1 MPQGTYLPEGWL
13 LKTYENQRYLSG
25 ADGLEKAWKDGA
37 ILEGIATLC
46 DDERNL
52 HIRLGKEKGVILRC
66 EAGLGAEKGLIR
78 DIAILSRV
86 GKPVCFRIIGKEHDR
101 WLLSRRNVQEEAFQW
116 FQTNL
121 SPGEI
126 VHATVTHIEQFGAFV
141 DIGCGLISMIGI
153 ENVSVSRIRHVS
165 ERFCPGQQIRAVVL
179 RKEPQGRITLS
190 HRELLGTWQ
199 QNAARLQVGS
209 AIQGIVRGVENY
221 GVFVEL
227 FPNLSGLAEPCE
239 GVEAGMDVSVYI
251 KSIIPDRMKVK
262 LTILDF
268 MRGEGKRLITP
279 EDYVFQDGR
288 LRRWQYQPMQCSR
301 HCIETCFE

>member
-86 GKPVCFRIIGKEHDR
+86 GKPVCFRIIGKEQDR

-221 GVFVEL
+221 GIFVEL
-227 FPNLSGLAEPCE
+227 FPNLSGLAEPCQ
-239 GVEAGMDVSVYI
+239 GVEVGMDVSVYI

-268 MRGEGKRLITP
+268 MRGEGKRLITS
-279 EDYVFQDGR
+279 EDYVLQDGR